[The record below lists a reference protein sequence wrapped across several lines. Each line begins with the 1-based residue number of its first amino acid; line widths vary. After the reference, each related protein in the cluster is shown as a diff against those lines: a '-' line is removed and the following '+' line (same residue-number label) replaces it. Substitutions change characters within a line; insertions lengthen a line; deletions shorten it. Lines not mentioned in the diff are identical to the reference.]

1 MLARLQSRPDG
12 HTLTL
17 TLFPWH
23 GRTQYAETR
32 MCEPVPL
39 LIKLLFGFPVRF
51 GKTVTE
57 EARQGAIQLP
67 LTSEACR
74 KAVRT
79 LTPVSRGG
87 TYTNRLRLT

>member
-1 MLARLQSRPDG
+1 MKAQ
-12 HTLTL
+12 TQ
-17 TLFPWH
+17 LFRWH

-32 MCEPVPL
+32 MREPVAL

-67 LTSEACR
+67 LTA
-74 KAVRT
+74 
-79 LTPVSRGG
+79 SR
-87 TYTNRLRLT
+87 RLLVYPCE